1 MTGFGQRITNLY
13 SLFCFLV
20 YCPSVFCQLSSAQN
34 SSMIAL
40 SEKINS
46 SNVPWDVTTEPCSW
60 KGVNCTSDNSSVLE
74 ISLSGYSLSS
84 SDFVPLVCKIDSLQA
99 FDVSNNLLSEIPDEF
114 MTSCGGIQ
122 GLKLLNFSRNRLVG
136 SLPSFVGFPGLQFLD
151 LSYNA
156 LSGKVNSELEG
167 LVGLESLNLS
177 FNNFSGFVPAKLGN
191 STALKELALS
201 ANRFED
207 KIPEEILGYL
217 NLTLIDLSQNQI
229 SGSIPDRI
237 GNLAKLEVLVLSHNN
252 LTGAIPEGLSNIST
266 LSRFAANQNGFSGT
280 VPSGITKFLRHLDL
294 SFNSLTGSIPSA
306 VLSASYLQTVD
317 LSSNLLE
324 GSIPAKISSSLVR
337 LRLGGNSL
345 DGQISSANFLTP
357 NKLTYLEL
365 DNNKLNGSIPP
376 EFGSFQSLALL
387 NLAQNHLTGPLPPE
401 LGNLSQLQVL
411 KLQSNNLAGEI
422 PSRITQLQKL
432 STLNISSNSLSGP
445 IPSSISSL
453 QNLVNLNLQDNGLSG
468 SIPITI
474 GSMNSL
480 LELQLGKNQLSGY
493 IPKMPPNLQ
502 IALNLSHNHF
512 EGPIQK
518 TLSGLSALE
527 VLDLSYNNFSGEIPT
542 FLAEMGSL
550 TQVSLAYNNLSG
562 VIPEF
567 HSWVMVDTRGNKDLI
582 NTTTLKPS
590 SKSRKGNSVPVIV
603 TAVVASLVV
612 AGVVVVLTI
621 LLSRRYDRV
630 NDEQLQPLEDLPPP
644 QVLQGTLLTS
654 NGIHRSSI
662 DFTKGMESVTEPSNI
677 VLKTRFSTYY
687 KATMPSG
694 ISYFVKKLNW
704 SDKIFQLGSHDR
716 FGAELEVFGTLSNS
730 NVMTPLA
737 YVLSVD
743 NAYLFYEY
751 SSKGTLFDV
760 LHGSWGSDI
769 DWASRYSIAIGVA
782 QGLSFLHGIASGPIL
797 LLDLSSKN
805 IFLKSLKE
813 PQVGDIELYKVI
825 DPSKSTGS
833 LSTIA
838 GSVGYIPPEYAYT
851 MRITMTGNVYSF
863 GVILLELLTGKP
875 AVCEGTELAKW
886 VLSNSVQ
893 QDKWDHMLDFS
904 ISRTSL
910 AARSQ
915 MLAVMKIALGCVSL
929 SPEARP
935 KMKSVLRMLLNAR

>member
-1 MTGFGQRITNLY
+1 
-13 SLFCFLV
+13 
-20 YCPSVFCQLSSAQN
+20 
-34 SSMIAL
+34 MIAL

-46 SNVPWDVTTEPCSW
+46 INVPWDVTTEPCSW
-60 KGVNCTSDNSSVLE
+60 EGVKFNSDNSSVLE

-84 SDFVPLVCKIDSLQA
+84 SNFVPLVCKIDSLQA
-99 FDVSNNLLSEIPDEF
+99 FDVSNNLLSEIPDLF

-122 GLKLLNFSRNRLVG
+122 GLKLLNFSRSRLVG
-136 SLPSFVGFPGLQFLD
+136 SLPSFVGFPGLEFLD

-156 LSGKVNSELEG
+156 LSGNVNSELEG
-167 LVGLESLNLS
+167 L
-177 FNNFSGFVPAKLGN
+177 
-191 STALKELALS
+191 ELALS

-217 NLTLIDLSQNQI
+217 NLTLIDLSQ
-229 SGSIPDRI
+229 GSIPNRI
-237 GNLAKLEVLVLSHNN
+237 GNLSKLEVLDLSHNN

-306 VLSASYLQTVD
+306 VLSASNLQTVD

-357 NKLTYLEL
+357 NKLAYLEL
-365 DNNKLNGSIPP
+365 DNNKLSGSIPP

-387 NLAQNHLTGPLPPE
+387 NLAQNRLMGPLPPE

-422 PSRITQLQKL
+422 PSQITQLQKL

-453 QNLVNLNLQDNGLSG
+453 QYLVNLNLQDNGLTG

-474 GSMNSL
+474 GSMNSP

-493 IPKMPPNLQ
+493 IPNMPPNLQ

-518 TLSGLSALE
+518 TLSGFDALE
-527 VLDLSYNNFSGEIPT
+527 VLDLSYNNFSGEIRT

-550 TQVSLAYNNLSG
+550 TQVSLG

-567 HSWVMVDTRGNKDLI
+567 HSWVMVDTKGNKDLI

-590 SKSRKGNSVPVIV
+590 SKSGKGNKVAALILALTVPPI
-603 TAVVASLVV
+603 SIV
-612 AGVVVVLTI
+612 AGTI
-621 LLSRRYDRV
+621 IAMLILWHYRGK
-630 NDEQLQPLEDLPPP
+630 NIT
-644 QVLQGTLLTS
+644 QGNLLTA
-654 NGIHRSSI
+654 NEIHRSDI
-662 DFTKGMESVTEPSNI
+662 KLTNVMEAVGYPSNI
-677 VLKTRFSTYY
+677 VLIMRFSSYC
-687 KATMPSG
+687 KAIMPSG
-694 ISYFVKKLNW
+694 SIYFVKKLNL
-704 SDKIFQLGSHDR
+704 SDKMFQLACRDR
-716 FGAELEVFGTLSNS
+716 FRNEFEFFRRLSNS

-737 YVLSVD
+737 YVLTAN
-743 NAYLFYEY
+743 NALLLYEFAP
-751 SSKGTLFDV
+751 KGTLFDA
-760 LHGSWGSDI
+760 LHKSSGSVM
-769 DWASRYSIAIGVA
+769 DWACRYSVAVGVA
-782 QGLSFLHGIASGPIL
+782 QCLAFLHGIASGPVL
-797 LLDLSSKN
+797 LLDLSSKS

-813 PQVGDIELYKVI
+813 PLIGDIELYKLI
-825 DPSKSTGS
+825 GPSESRGNHT
-833 LSTIA
+833 TIA
-838 GSVGYIPPEYAYT
+838 GSVGYIPPEFTYT
-851 MRITMTGNVYSF
+851 LRITTAANTYSF
-863 GVILLELLTGKP
+863 GVVLLELLTEKP
-875 AVCEGTELAKW
+875 AVSAGLELAKW
-886 VLSNSVQ
+886 VSSNSVQ
-893 QDKWDHMLDFS
+893 QDKWDDMLDFS
-904 ISRTSL
+904 VSRTSP
-910 AARSQ
+910 AERSQ
-915 MLAVMKIALGCVSL
+915 MLAVMKIALGCVSV
-929 SPEARP
+929 SPDVRP
-935 KMKSVLRMLLNAR
+935 KMKSVLHMLLDAAPSSD